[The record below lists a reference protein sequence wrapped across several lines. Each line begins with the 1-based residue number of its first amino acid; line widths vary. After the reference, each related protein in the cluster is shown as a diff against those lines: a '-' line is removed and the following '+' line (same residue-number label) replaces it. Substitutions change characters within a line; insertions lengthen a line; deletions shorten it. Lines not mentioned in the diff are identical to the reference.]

1 MPKPVAGINIQKD
14 VDNST
19 KIWYYITVCT
29 EKFSGRFFTTP
40 STIEFKRSCALI
52 TTNADIISLV

>member
-29 EKFSGRFFTTP
+29 ERRYCEWSRIGLR
-40 STIEFKRSCALI
+40 RSLR
-52 TTNADIISLV
+52 